1 MFEDDFLALLEMMQ
15 YGKMVMSAL
24 KGLCSVLV
32 LRSSLAFK
40 SFNPN
45 SESDP
50 IYLCLTVRSC
60 FPETSPV
67 STHSRTRSTAR

>member
-45 SESDP
+45 S
-50 IYLCLTVRSC
+50 
-60 FPETSPV
+60 
-67 STHSRTRSTAR
+67 